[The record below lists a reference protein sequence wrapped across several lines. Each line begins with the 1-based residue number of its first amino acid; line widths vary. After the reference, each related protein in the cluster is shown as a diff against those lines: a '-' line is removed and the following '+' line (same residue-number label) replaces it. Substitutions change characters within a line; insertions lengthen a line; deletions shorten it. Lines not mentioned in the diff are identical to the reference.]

1 MQAFAV
7 AFVVLLAAVTPAA
20 AEDLSAFLTAATAAA
35 KPTAPLRADG
45 ELVTTSSDGTVRDQ
59 IAILRRP
66 NGDVYIELRDSGV
79 RALLL
84 GDGKTALLV
93 SGKGKSPATFALDT
107 PLDGSEFT
115 REDLRPF
122 SAAYY
127 RSPIIVDR
135 NPGELT
141 VSLTPSP
148 PSQYALQVVTFDGD
162 RKAPL
167 VVKNYKDTV
176 SNLVKVRRSTRHT
189 SVGDGWQPGEIT
201 MENFPMRSTST
212 LTLRWQPTE
221 DVPALFDPAA
231 LGKPSTLTWP
241 AVTPGSAASVPN

>member
-1 MQAFAV
+1 MHRVVVSLV
-7 AFVVLLAAVTPAA
+7 ALLVPVAPAA
-20 AEDLSAFLTAATAAA
+20 AEDLTTFLTAATAAA
-35 KPTAPLRADG
+35 RPNVPLRADG
-45 ELVTTSSDGTVRDQ
+45 ELTTTSPDGTVGDQ

-66 NGDVYIELRDSGV
+66 NGDVYIELRNSGV

-93 SGKGKSPATFALDT
+93 PGKGKSAAAFALDT
-107 PLDGSEFT
+107 QLGGSEFT
-115 REDLRPF
+115 REDLQPF
-122 SAAYY
+122 NASPY

-148 PSQYALQVVTFDGD
+148 PSQYALQVMTFDSE

-167 VVKNYKDTV
+167 VVKDYKDTV
-176 SNLVKVRRSTRHT
+176 SNLVKVRRSTQHT
-189 SVGDGWQPGEIT
+189 TVGDGWQPGEIT

-212 LTLRWQPTE
+212 LRLHWWQIE

-231 LGKPSTLTWP
+231 LGKPSALSWP
-241 AVTPGSAASVPN
+241 AVTPGSAANAPN